1 MIADISL
8 KSPYRYGD
16 NVLGAR
22 QLYQGYNVVV
32 NQYANRYEILKF
44 QGEHAVRRRGYE
56 SDENRV
62 HRRNFAYKDG
72 VLHRVTVQAN
82 IDRLLK
88 SMKRSRNRAL
98 DAIYSYVQ
106 ANDWRYFVTC
116 TFAPDK
122 VDRFNSSAIKRLW
135 KLFRQRLQY
144 YYPDSRVIAIPEPHP
159 TSGAIHIHALV
170 GGCDL
175 SDWIKPAVNA
185 KTGEI
190 IVSSFGDTVYNL
202 LMYEYGFSTLI
213 DLGEDP
219 CKLRVCNYLA
229 KYISKNTNVDYNQR
243 SYYRTKR
250 LKSRIRHYLLLG
262 QSDIDCM
269 LSIHSAPR
277 KGDNYSLF
285 NQGKCMVNKRKSL
298 DNMDVYDVVYLE

>member
-1 MIADISL
+1 MIADVSL

-175 SDWIKPAVNA
+175 SDWIKPGVNA